1 MYKFLLS
8 LPTMV
13 DIRESLGKS
22 SERTAL
28 STTTIP
34 IHSDLVEA
42 CKQGDRTAQFRL
54 YQLYSRAMY
63 NICTRM
69 LGDSAA
75 AEDALQESFV
85 SAFRKLHTFQGRST
99 FGAWLKRIVINKC
112 VSTIQRRKMQFEPL
126 EYAES
131 DPDAMVAPV
140 FPEIHVPAFESA
152 TIRDAIDSL
161 PDGCRIIF
169 SLYLLEGYDHQE
181 IADILGVSVSTSK
194 SQFHRA
200 KKLLQQKLADHYQN

>member
-1 MYKFLLS
+1 MG
-8 LPTMV
+8 
-13 DIRESLGKS
+13 DISESLGKS
-22 SERTAL
+22 PDRTAL
-28 STTTIP
+28 NATTLTL
-34 IHSDLVEA
+34 HTDLVEA
-42 CKQGDRTAQFRL
+42 CKQGDRNAQFRL

-75 AEDALQESFV
+75 AEDALQEAFV

-112 VSTIQRRKMQFEPL
+112 VSTLQRRKMQYEPL
-126 EYAES
+126 EYAEG
-131 DPDAMVAPV
+131 DPDAMVNPV
-140 FPEIHVPAFESA
+140 LPEVRLPELNSGI
-152 TIRDAIDSL
+152 IRDAIDEL
-161 PDGCRIIF
+161 PEGCRVIF
-169 SLYLLEGYDHQE
+169 SLYQLEGYDHQE

-200 KKLLQQKLADHYQN
+200 KKLLQAKLADLYNR